1 MPGSRLYD
9 FRLAQPQFEVTPFQ
23 AVAFEPKT
31 QPNVGLLSD
40 AFAKIADREQKYT
53 EKLAAMDTQFAKLK
67 ETLSPDDATA
77 RWFENYKKKY
87 RETITE
93 FANSGDYENAIN
105 FGTRLAAE
113 ALNDGELQGHTYA
126 YSTYKQ
132 ERDANKQRV
141 NNGVSN
147 LDYEYWEYKNQFNPE
162 KIDWTL
168 VDGKVTGAKDYKTT
182 VLYDSIDYAKDIY
195 AKGYQ
200 LINPDVISTSEGKS
214 TSTSHGGPKGSSS
227 KSHSESN
234 SHSLEKV
241 TAEELLKVWDNL
253 VLTTGDDIER
263 IQQDFESKKY
273 HVKVLEE
280 RKAAL
285 DPSSQEYKDLQSV
298 IDSYNRVLT
307 KNNSPIDYK
316 EYYCRMI
323 SGAIEGDN
331 NVAKIMADNM
341 AYTKESTGHD
351 VSDSTSSTST
361 KDGGG
366 GGGGHHRGRRSGGRG
381 GNSGI
386 TAKPGAP
393 GQPGAPRTYTRDD
406 AHSNYTKPGPNVRQ
420 PVKKPVAQKAG
431 VEAGK
436 VLGD

>member
-40 AFAKIADREQKYT
+40 AFSKIADREQKYT
-53 EKLAAMDTQFAKLK
+53 EKLAAMDIQFAKLK
-67 ETLSPDDATA
+67 ETLSPDDETA

-87 RETITE
+87 RETITA
-93 FANSGDYENAIN
+93 FATSGDYENAIN

-147 LDYEYWEYKNQFNPE
+147 LDYEYWEYQNQFNPE

-182 VLYDSIDYAKDIY
+182 ILYDSIDYAKDVY

-200 LINPDVISTSEGKS
+200 LVNPDVISTSTGIQ
-214 TSTSHGGPKGSSS
+214 TSTTRGDSKGSRSS
-227 KSHSESN
+227 SSGRSD

-253 VLTTGDDIER
+253 MLTTGDDIER
-263 IQQDFESKKY
+263 IKQDFNAKKY
-273 HVKVLEE
+273 HVKMLEE
-280 RKAAL
+280 RKATL
-285 DPSSQEYKDLQSV
+285 DPTSQEYKDIQST
-298 IDSYNRVLT
+298 IDAYNRILVN
-307 KNNSPIDYK
+307 NNSEVDFRL
-316 EYYCRMI
+316 YYCRMI
-323 SGAIEGDN
+323 SGAMEGDN
-331 NVAKIMADNM
+331 NVAKIMADSM
-341 AYTKESTGHD
+341 AYTKESTGHETN
-351 VSDSTSSTST
+351 SSSSITSY
-361 KDGGG
+361 DGGDG
-366 GGGGHHRGRRSGGRG
+366 GGGGHHGGSNG
-381 GNSGI
+381 GTDKQG
-386 TAKPGAP
+386 TPGTP
-393 GQPGAPRTYTRDD
+393 GTPGAPRTYPRDN
-406 AHSNYTKPGPNVRQ
+406 AHSNFTKPSPRIRMSS
-420 PVKKPVAQKAG
+420 KKPVAQKAG
-431 VEAGK
+431 VEAGNT
-436 VLGD
+436 LGN